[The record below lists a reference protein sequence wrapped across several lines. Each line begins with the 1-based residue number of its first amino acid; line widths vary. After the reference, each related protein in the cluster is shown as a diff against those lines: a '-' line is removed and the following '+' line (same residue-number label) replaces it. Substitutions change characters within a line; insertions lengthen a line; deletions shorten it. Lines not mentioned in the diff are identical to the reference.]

1 MKRVYFVRHGESE
14 TNVGDRH
21 IGPTAALT
29 EKGRKQASFMAR
41 RAHSLPIDIIIASTM
56 TRAQETAGIIAAEIG
71 IPIESSDLF
80 VERIH
85 PSAQRGRLKEDPD
98 SKLYEKE
105 FIERFA
111 DPAWRFDDAENFDD
125 LHARAAQAL
134 QFLESRP
141 EDHILVVSHGI
152 FMSIL
157 VAEIIMGEKL
167 TGSEC
172 IRIIRGFYMDNT
184 GLTEL
189 EYDASPASR
198 WPLPWRLRIWNDHSH
213 LADS

>member
-1 MKRVYFVRHGESE
+1 
-14 TNVGDRH
+14 
-21 IGPTAALT
+21 
-29 EKGRKQASFMAR
+29 
-41 RAHSLPIDIIIASTM
+41 M

-71 IPIESSDLF
+71 IPVECSDLF

-85 PSAQRGRLKEDPD
+85 PSSHTGRLKEDPD
-98 SKLYEKE
+98 SKRYERE
-105 FIERFA
+105 FIERFP
-111 DPAWRFDDAENFDD
+111 DPEWRFDDAENFDN
-125 LHARAAQAL
+125 LHDRAARAL
-134 QFLESRP
+134 QFLENRP
-141 EDHILVVSHGI
+141 EDHVLVVSHGI

-157 VAEIIMGEKL
+157 VAQTILGEKL

-172 IRIIRGFYMDNT
+172 IRFIRGFYMDNT

-189 EYDASPASR
+189 EYDTSPASM

>member
-1 MKRVYFVRHGESE
+1 
-14 TNVGDRH
+14 
-21 IGPTAALT
+21 
-29 EKGRKQASFMAR
+29 
-41 RAHSLPIDIIIASTM
+41 
-56 TRAQETAGIIAAEIG
+56 
-71 IPIESSDLF
+71 
-80 VERIH
+80 
-85 PSAQRGRLKEDPD
+85 
-98 SKLYEKE
+98 
-105 FIERFA
+105 
-111 DPAWRFDDAENFDD
+111 
-125 LHARAAQAL
+125 
-134 QFLESRP
+134 
-141 EDHILVVSHGI
+141 
-152 FMSIL
+152 